1 MAILWWAAFILEPG
15 AEPGGGAP
23 GIPGICVPPC
33 NPSNAAD
40 EDEGGATP
48 KGPGDGED
56 GDRPT
61 PLKIPFELD

>member
-1 MAILWWAAFILEPG
+1 MLELE
-15 AEPGGGAP
+15 AEPGGGTP
-23 GIPGICVPPC
+23 GIPGMWVLPC
-33 NPSNAAD
+33 SPSNAAD

>member
-1 MAILWWAAFILEPG
+1 MWVL
-15 AEPGGGAP
+15 
-23 GIPGICVPPC
+23 PC
-33 NPSNAAD
+33 SPSNAAD